1 VVAGQSGG
9 KLDAGLS
16 GALTVS
22 VEVVWMP
29 GGLRTEI
36 HLDAEQTAG
45 AFRLLIDEPP
55 AGWSLPPHR
64 HTNAAET
71 IHIIE
76 GEFWM
81 EIDGQRSRLM
91 RGQTLHIPG
100 GVVHSGGNAGA
111 TSGRRIVIFSPAG
124 MEGFF
129 REAGAPTS
137 DAELDAAAALSS
149 ARRFG
154 WEFIRAEPRTAS

>member
-1 VVAGQSGG
+1 
-9 KLDAGLS
+9 
-16 GALTVS
+16 
-22 VEVVWMP
+22 
-29 GGLRTEI
+29 
-36 HLDAEQTAG
+36 
-45 AFRLLIDEPP
+45 
-55 AGWSLPPHR
+55 
-64 HTNAAET
+64 
-71 IHIIE
+71 
-76 GEFWM
+76 M

-91 RGQTLHIPG
+91 RGQTVHIPG